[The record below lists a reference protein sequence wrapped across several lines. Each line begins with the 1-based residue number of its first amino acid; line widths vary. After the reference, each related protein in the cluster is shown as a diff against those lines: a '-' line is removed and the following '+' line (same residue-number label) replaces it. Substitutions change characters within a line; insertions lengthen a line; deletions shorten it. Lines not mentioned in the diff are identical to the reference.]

1 MLNSLIS
8 PKNLLLADANELEA
22 NLLFMNSNPLLE
34 SDDALLLNDEEDG
47 EDLLLHGGLDN
58 VKTIDILN
66 MLDDPLVNEEY
77 MTVTTPKTKNNN

>member
-77 MTVTTPKTKNNN
+77 MTVTTPKTKNN